1 MKVSEEQRRTLFEL
15 LRSHLDEETARLVL
29 EVTVP
34 ANIELATRGDTQ
46 ELRAEMLLRFAQIDA
61 RITEVEGTMLRQISA
76 LHDRMGGLEA
86 RIGGLEARMSD
97 VEARMGGLEGR
108 MGGLEGRMG
117 GLEAKLTERLYK
129 VVVPVLIAS
138 NVLIVAVATWIGTV
152 VG

>member
-15 LRSHLDEETARLVL
+15 LRDHLDEETARLVL

-34 ANIELATRGDTQ
+34 ANTGLACRGGTQ
-46 ELRAEMLLRFAQIDA
+46 GLRAEMLLRFAQIDG
-61 RITEVEGTMLRQISA
+61 RITEVEGTMLRQILA

-97 VEARMGGLEGR
+97 VEARMGGLEA
-108 MGGLEGRMG
+108 RMG

-138 NVLIVAVATWIGTV
+138 NVLIVAVATWIGTI

>member
-15 LRSHLDEETARLVL
+15 LRDHLDEETARLVL

-34 ANIELATRGDTQ
+34 ANTELATRGDTQ
-46 ELRAEMLLRFAQIDA
+46 ELRAEMLLRFAQIDG
-61 RITEVEGTMLRQISA
+61 RITEVEGTMLRQILA
-76 LHDRMGGLEA
+76 LHDRIGGLEA
-86 RIGGLEARMSD
+86 RMSEVEARISGLEARMSD
-97 VEARMGGLEGR
+97 VEA
-108 MGGLEGRMG
+108 RMG

>member
-46 ELRAEMLLRFAQIDA
+46 ELRAEMLLRFAQIDG
-61 RITEVEGTMLRQISA
+61 RITEVEGTMLRQILA

-97 VEARMGGLEGR
+97 VEARIGGLEA
-108 MGGLEGRMG
+108 RMG

>member
-15 LRSHLDEETARLVL
+15 LRDHLDEETTRLVL

-34 ANIELATRGDTQ
+34 ANTELATRGDTQ
-46 ELRAEMLLRFAQIDA
+46 ELRAEMLLRFAQIDG
-61 RITEVEGTMLRQISA
+61 RITEVEGTMLRQILA

-86 RIGGLEARMSD
+86 RISGLEARMSD
-97 VEARMGGLEGR
+97 VEAR

>member
-76 LHDRMGGLEA
+76 LHDRM
-86 RIGGLEARMSD
+86 SD

>member
-61 RITEVEGTMLRQISA
+61 RITEVEGTMLRQILA
-76 LHDRMGGLEA
+76 LHD
-86 RIGGLEARMSD
+86 RMSD

>member
-15 LRSHLDEETARLVL
+15 LRDHLDEETARLVL

-46 ELRAEMLLRFAQIDA
+46 ELRAEMLLRFAQIDG
-61 RITEVEGTMLRQISA
+61 RITEVEGTMLRQILA
-76 LHDRMGGLEA
+76 LHDRMSDVEA

-97 VEARMGGLEGR
+97 VEARMGGLEA
-108 MGGLEGRMG
+108 RMG

-129 VVVPVLIAS
+129 VVVTVLIAS

>member
-15 LRSHLDEETARLVL
+15 LRDHLDEETARLVL

-34 ANIELATRGDTQ
+34 ANTELATRGDTQ
-46 ELRAEMLLRFAQIDA
+46 ELRAEMLLRFAQIDG
-61 RITEVEGTMLRQISA
+61 RITEVEGTMLRQILA

-86 RIGGLEARMSD
+86 RISGLEARMSD

-108 MGGLEGRMG
+108 MGGLE
-117 GLEAKLTERLYK
+117 AKLTERLYK
-129 VVVPVLIAS
+129 VVIPVLIAS

>member
-1 MKVSEEQRRTLFEL
+1 MKVSGEQRRTLFEL
-15 LRSHLDEETARLVL
+15 LRDHLDEETARLVL

-46 ELRAEMLLRFAQIDA
+46 ELRAEMLLRFAQIDGL
-61 RITEVEGTMLRQISA
+61 ITEVEGTMLRQILA

-97 VEARMGGLEGR
+97 VEARMGGLEA
-108 MGGLEGRMG
+108 RMG

>member
-1 MKVSEEQRRTLFEL
+1 MKVSEEQRRELFER
-15 LRSHLDEETARLVL
+15 LRVHLDEETANLLL
-29 EVTVP
+29 EVTMP

-46 ELRAEMLLRFAQIDA
+46 ELRAEMLLRFAQIDG

-76 LHDRMGGLEA
+76 LHDRM
-86 RIGGLEARMSD
+86 SD
-97 VEARMGGLEGR
+97 VEARMGGLEA
-108 MGGLEGRMG
+108 RMG

>member
-15 LRSHLDEETARLVL
+15 LRDHLDEETARLVL

-61 RITEVEGTMLRQISA
+61 RITEVEGTMLRQILA
-76 LHDRMGGLEA
+76 LHD
-86 RIGGLEARMSD
+86 RMSD
-97 VEARMGGLEGR
+97 VEARMGGLEA
-108 MGGLEGRMG
+108 RMG

-138 NVLIVAVATWIGTV
+138 NLLIVAVATWIGTV

>member
-15 LRSHLDEETARLVL
+15 LRYHLDEETARLVL

-34 ANIELATRGDTQ
+34 ANTELATRGDTQ
-46 ELRAEMLLRFAQIDA
+46 ELRAEMLLRFAQIDG
-61 RITEVEGTMLRQISA
+61 RITEVEGTMLRQILA

-86 RIGGLEARMSD
+86 RISGLEARMSD
-97 VEARMGGLEGR
+97 VEAR

>member
-46 ELRAEMLLRFAQIDA
+46 ELRAEMLLRFAQIDG

-76 LHDRMGGLEA
+76 LHD
-86 RIGGLEARMSD
+86 RMSD

>member
-15 LRSHLDEETARLVL
+15 LRDHLDVETARLVL

-34 ANIELATRGDTQ
+34 ANTELATRGDTQ
-46 ELRAEMLLRFAQIDA
+46 ELRAEMLLRFAQIDG
-61 RITEVEGTMLRQISA
+61 RITEVEGTMLRQILA

-97 VEARMGGLEGR
+97 VEARMGGLEA
-108 MGGLEGRMG
+108 RMG

>member
-15 LRSHLDEETARLVL
+15 LRDHLDVETARLVL

-34 ANIELATRGDTQ
+34 ANTELATRGDTQ
-46 ELRAEMLLRFAQIDA
+46 ELRAEMLLRFAQIDG
-61 RITEVEGTMLRQISA
+61 RITEVEGTMLRQILA
-76 LHDRMGGLEA
+76 LHD
-86 RIGGLEARMSD
+86 RMSD
-97 VEARMGGLEGR
+97 VEARI
-108 MGGLEGRMG
+108 GGLEGRMG

-129 VVVPVLIAS
+129 VVIPVLIAS

>member
-1 MKVSEEQRRTLFEL
+1 MRVSEEQRRTLFEL
-15 LRSHLDEETARLVL
+15 LRDRLDEETARLVL

-34 ANIELATRGDTQ
+34 ANIELATRGDTH
-46 ELRAEMLLRFAQIDA
+46 ELRAEMLLRFAQLD
-61 RITEVEGTMLRQISA
+61 G
-76 LHDRMGGLEA
+76 
-86 RIGGLEARMSD
+86 RIGGLE
-97 VEARMGGLEGR
+97 GR
-108 MGGLEGRMG
+108 LG

>member
-1 MKVSEEQRRTLFEL
+1 
-15 LRSHLDEETARLVL
+15 
-29 EVTVP
+29 VP

-61 RITEVEGTMLRQISA
+61 RITEVEGTMLRQILA
-76 LHDRMGGLEA
+76 LHD
-86 RIGGLEARMSD
+86 RMSD

>member
-1 MKVSEEQRRTLFEL
+1 MRVSEVQRRTLFEL
-15 LRSHLDEETARLVL
+15 LRDHLDEETARLVL

-46 ELRAEMLLRFAQIDA
+46 ELRAEMLLRFAQIDG

-76 LHDRMGGLEA
+76 LHDRIGGLEA
-86 RIGGLEARMSD
+86 RIGGLEGRMSE
-97 VEARMGGLEGR
+97 VEARI
-108 MGGLEGRMG
+108 GGLEGRMG
-117 GLEAKLTERLYK
+117 GLEAKLIGRLSK

-138 NVLIVAVATWIGTV
+138 NLLIVAVATWIGTV

>member
-15 LRSHLDEETARLVL
+15 LRDHLDEETARLVL

-34 ANIELATRGDTQ
+34 ANTELATRGDTQ
-46 ELRAEMLLRFAQIDA
+46 ELRAEMLLRFAQIDG
-61 RITEVEGTMLRQISA
+61 RITEVEGTMLRQILA

-86 RIGGLEARMSD
+86 RISGLEARMSD
-97 VEARMGGLEGR
+97 VEAR

>member
-15 LRSHLDEETARLVL
+15 LRDHLDEETARLVL

-34 ANIELATRGDTQ
+34 ANTELATRGDTQ
-46 ELRAEMLLRFAQIDA
+46 ELRAEMLLRFAQIDG
-61 RITEVEGTMLRQISA
+61 RITEVEGTMLRQILA
-76 LHDRMGGLEA
+76 LHD
-86 RIGGLEARMSD
+86 RMSD
-97 VEARMGGLEGR
+97 VEARI
-108 MGGLEGRMG
+108 GGLEGRMG

-129 VVVPVLIAS
+129 VVIPVLIAS

>member
-46 ELRAEMLLRFAQIDA
+46 ELRAEMLLRFAQIDG

-76 LHDRMGGLEA
+76 LHD
-86 RIGGLEARMSD
+86 RMSD

-138 NVLIVAVATWIGTV
+138 NLLIVAVATWIGTV

>member
-15 LRSHLDEETARLVL
+15 LRDHLDEETVRLVL

-46 ELRAEMLLRFAQIDA
+46 ELRAEMLLRFAQIDG
-61 RITEVEGTMLRQISA
+61 RITEVEGTMLRQILA
-76 LHDRMGGLEA
+76 LHDRMSDVEA

-97 VEARMGGLEGR
+97 VEARIGGLEA
-108 MGGLEGRMG
+108 RMG